1 MPAPDSAKPAR
12 INARHH
18 RKVTMISRPLTLP
31 VLGAFFLFGGGALL
45 IVLALWFI
53 GSPAH
58 SVNLRHVAGVVED
71 ATDTKHHKEPSG
83 TSSFAL
89 VVKGSDGKSV
99 PLRVVKRHVKAD
111 ALRALVGHRVSA
123 LHHRELVYEL
133 RSEQGILF
141 TFNKAVPVAA
151 PEGLELYW
159 SGIASLTVGLLL
171 LLAQFA
177 KRRAV

>member
-1 MPAPDSAKPAR
+1 MLK
-12 INARHH
+12 
-18 RKVTMISRPLTLP
+18 
-31 VLGAFFLFGGGALL
+31 LL
-45 IVLALWFI
+45 SILAVGMFVLATAPVQAA
-53 GSPAH
+53 PATGLH
-58 SVNLRHVAGVVED
+58 SLNNPH
-71 ATDTKHHKEPSG
+71 SI
-83 TSSFAL
+83 
-89 VVKGSDGKSV
+89 
-99 PLRVVKRHVKAD
+99 

-123 LHHRELVYEL
+123 LHHRGLVYEL